1 MSSEKSPRPDAESEN
16 IMKLKKGHDVH
27 VWTSG
32 LWAPGW
38 KFVALSDE
46 LVTVQKGADTTRV
59 PQSHIGELV
68 EAELDEAKRRAVRIC
83 KEKGKNSSECGRA
96 ALDVSRLQGLVDAWK
111 KP

>member
-1 MSSEKSPRPDAESEN
+1 MG
-16 IMKLKKGHDVH
+16 LKKGQDVH

-38 KFVALSDE
+38 KFVALSDD
-46 LVTVQKGADTTRV
+46 LVTVEKGADTTRV

-68 EAELDEAKRRAVRIC
+68 EAELNGAKRRAVRIC
-83 KEKGKNSSECGRA
+83 KENGKNSPECRGA
-96 ALDVSRLQGLVDAWK
+96 ALDVSRSQGLVEAWE